1 MDSRRGS
8 KIKRE
13 TIVGLPVI
21 DGKTGKKLGVV
32 KDLYTKEQSSHLEG
46 FYVTNKGWGNKT
58 IGIPFDDAT
67 VGCDAV
73 IAEGELPASH
83 IPQQVPGDGLVKLL
97 NKKVVREDGVELG
110 QISDIILD
118 PLSGRIEGIE
128 LSEGIIGDLISGRR
142 MMPYEPYQQND
153 SDFLVITM
161 EQAEN
166 IVSGNRGIKNIFF
179 NKLE

>member
-1 MDSRRGS
+1 
-8 KIKRE
+8 
-13 TIVGLPVI
+13 
-21 DGKTGKKLGVV
+21 
-32 KDLYTKEQSSHLEG
+32 
-46 FYVTNKGWGNKT
+46 
-58 IGIPFDDAT
+58 
-67 VGCDAV
+67 
-73 IAEGELPASH
+73 
-83 IPQQVPGDGLVKLL
+83 
-97 NKKVVREDGVELG
+97 
-110 QISDIILD
+110 
-118 PLSGRIEGIE
+118 LSGRIEGIE